1 MPKKLAMKDKIAM
14 LEDRIISKDNEIMQ
28 LKSVIRELQEKIK
41 NIEKKEKNRSRN
53 IENSGM
59 EREPSPTVLEDD
71 GKSDV
76 SSVSPI
82 NMMINLI
89 NQIREEYETR
99 FNKLENTFV
108 NAKCADSNP
117 SISPTLPK
125 GPTIPQKLISWPA
138 FDPQNINIWL
148 EKLQGIKECFE
159 LDDTTFI
166 STLKL
171 QSDIDLVKRIRLE
184 EAKGYELT
192 WTRLKAQIK
201 KWYETDSTVKKT
213 IKMYDRVQGK
223 LESAFSYVLDKL
235 ELINSLNHEYSEIE
249 KIELLNNGLQ
259 KEERM
264 SIANKTFHTLDD
276 YTNAIME
283 LDSITKR
290 EREKYYKS
298 FSVGECSNRPNGIS
312 RSPKPYSYSYKEQ
325 SSRQNRELMDRERK
339 SVYNK
344 RSKTFRRTN
353 NRNNGIQSE
362 QAISRNQ
369 TVPEESSNDII
380 CHNCWNR
387 GHYKKICKYPK
398 FYAFEKMRQLM
409 DKLENQNEEQKN

>member
-1 MPKKLAMKDKIAM
+1 M
-14 LEDRIISKDNEIMQ
+14 EYVE
-28 LKSVIRELQEKIK
+28 
-41 NIEKKEKNRSRN
+41 RSHRK
-53 IENSGM
+53 
-59 EREPSPTVLEDD
+59 R
-71 GKSDV
+71 
-76 SSVSPI
+76 
-82 NMMINLI
+82 
-89 NQIREEYETR
+89 RY
-99 FNKLENTFV
+99 NKLENTFV
-108 NAKCADSNP
+108 NTKYADSHLSTSP
-117 SISPTLPK
+117 SLTK
-125 GPTIPQKLISWPA
+125 GPTIPQKLISWPV

-192 WTRLKAQIK
+192 WPRLKAQIK

-213 IKMYDRVQGK
+213 IKMYDRIQGR

-235 ELINSLNHEYSEIE
+235 ELINSLNHEYSEME

-264 SIANKTFHTLDD
+264 AIANKTFHILDD
-276 YTNAIME
+276 YTNAIIE

-298 FSVGECSNRPNGIS
+298 FSLGECSNRPNGVS
-312 RSPKPYSYSYKEQ
+312 RSHKPYSHFYKGQ
-325 SSRQNRELMDRERK
+325 SSRQNRELMDPERK

-353 NRNNGIQSE
+353 NRNNDVQPE
-362 QAISRNQ
+362 HAISRNQ
-369 TVPEESSNDII
+369 TVSEESSHDII

-387 GHYKKICKYPK
+387 GHYKKSCKHPK